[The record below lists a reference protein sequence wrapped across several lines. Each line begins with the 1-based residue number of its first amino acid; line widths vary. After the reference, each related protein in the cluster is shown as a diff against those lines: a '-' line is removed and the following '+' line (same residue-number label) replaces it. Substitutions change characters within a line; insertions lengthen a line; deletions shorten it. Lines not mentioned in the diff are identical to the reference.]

1 MTAEPRPDLAPARR
15 RARNTLV
22 AGVALGSTG
31 HIAAVTVATIVAQD
45 LLGSKTFA
53 GAPGATVVLGA
64 ALGSVLLSAL
74 MARTNRR
81 TGLTTGYT
89 IGVLGALVATAAVM
103 TRSFPLLLLGT
114 VLIGFG
120 NTANQLSRYSAADM
134 VGPAK
139 RASAI
144 GLVVWAATVGSV
156 IGPALV
162 PIASDLAAG
171 AGLPPLAGPYLVPV
185 VFVGLA
191 AILSFTL
198 LRPDPYELADEE
210 TLALA
215 AVPRTTTDEAAWAII
230 RRPAV
235 AAAIIAL
242 VASQFV
248 MVLIMTMTPLHM
260 TEHGHDLG
268 AVGIVLS
275 AHTLGMFALSPLSGK
290 LTEQFGA
297 VPTIF
302 LGTAVLAVSSIM
314 AAAAPPDGGLVLL
327 VALFLLGLGWNFGYV
342 AGSALLSDNLELHER
357 TRIQGTADALIWSTA
372 AAASLGSGLIMAA
385 VGYTWLGVLG
395 AAVVIIPVLVLRSHR
410 RAERHRHTHA
420 ESELPLV

>member
-1 MTAEPRPDLAPARR
+1 
-15 RARNTLV
+15 
-22 AGVALGSTG
+22 
-31 HIAAVTVATIVAQD
+31 
-45 LLGSKTFA
+45 
-53 GAPGATVVLGA
+53 
-64 ALGSVLLSAL
+64 
-74 MARTNRR
+74 
-81 TGLTTGYT
+81 
-89 IGVLGALVATAAVM
+89 
-103 TRSFPLLLLGT
+103 
-114 VLIGFG
+114 
-120 NTANQLSRYSAADM
+120 
-134 VGPAK
+134 
-139 RASAI
+139 
-144 GLVVWAATVGSV
+144 
-156 IGPALV
+156 
-162 PIASDLAAG
+162 
-171 AGLPPLAGPYLVPV
+171 V

-235 AAAIIAL
+235 TAAIIAL

-290 LTEQFGA
+290 LTERVGA

-302 LGTAVLAVSSIM
+302 LGTAVLATSSIM
-314 AAAAPPDGGLVLL
+314 AAAAPPEGGLVL
-327 VALFLLGLGWNFGYV
+327 VIALFLLGLGWNFGYV
-342 AGSALLSDNLELHER
+342 AGSSLLADNLELHER

-385 VGYTWLGVLG
+385 VGYTWLGILG
-395 AAVVIIPVLVLRSHR
+395 AAVVVIPVLVLRSHR
-410 RAERHRHTHA
+410 RAGPHGHSHV
-420 ESELPLV
+420 ESELPLT